1 MKYLFLTMFLLAML
15 TAGAQKQVT
24 INARV
29 TGLKEGDKIFL
40 LSNHEDWRDS
50 TLVKDGRFQFR
61 LSVPEGRSYTMQ
73 LTRAYLDGQFRE
85 FYLEE
90 GTLNLEIKQ
99 GVFYNC
105 RISGGPFA
113 KDQQDFYTVIDQL
126 NFPQQIK
133 VNRQKLEK
141 AKKDKD
147 PATQAALTNELK
159 QLLALRISTAQ
170 QWAVQHSS
178 SPMSSFALSAYGLP
192 DNMQQ
197 LEALLNKLSLAARSN
212 APGRYLQQKVDAAK
226 ATGIGKIAPD
236 FVQNDT
242 ADKPVALQDFR
253 GKYVLIDFWASW
265 CVPCREENPALIAA
279 WQKYKDKN
287 FTVLSISLD
296 NKKEL
301 WLQAIQ
307 KDRLTSWTHVSD
319 LKFWDNAIARQ
330 YGIGSVPSNFLLDPE
345 GRIIAKNL
353 RGEGLEKQL
362 AATLH

>member
-1 MKYLFLTMFLLAML
+1 MKYLFLMICSLSML
-15 TAGAQKQVT
+15 MVRAQQQVT

-29 TGLKEGDKIFL
+29 TGLKEGDKVFL
-40 LSNHEDWRDS
+40 ISNHQDWRDS
-50 TLVKDGRFQFR
+50 ALVKDDRFQFK
-61 LSVPEGRSYTMQ
+61 LSVPEGSAYTMQ

-105 RISGGPFA
+105 RISGGSFA
-113 KDQQDFYTVIDQL
+113 KDQQDFYTRIDQL
-126 NFPQQIK
+126 NFHQKIA
-133 VNRQKLEK
+133 VNGKKLQEAQKNKDTATQTVLEK
-141 AKKDKD
+141 
-147 PATQAALTNELK
+147 ECK
-159 QLLALRISTAQ
+159 QLLALRNSAAQ

-178 SPMSSFALSAYGLP
+178 SPVSSFALYSLGMP
-192 DNMQQ
+192 NNMQQ
-197 LEALLNKLSLAARSN
+197 MEELLNKLSTAARNN
-212 APGRYLQQKVDAAK
+212 APGKYFQQKVEAWK
-226 ATGIGKIAPD
+226 ATAIGKIAPD

-242 ADKPVALQDFR
+242 ADKPVTLQDFR

-265 CVPCREENPALIAA
+265 CAPCRAENPTLIAA

-287 FTVLSISLD
+287 FTILSVSLD
-296 NKKEL
+296 DKKEP
-301 WLQAIQ
+301 WLKAIQ
-307 KDRLTSWTHVSD
+307 KDQLPWTHISD
-319 LKFWDNAIARQ
+319 LRSWDNAIARQ
-330 YGIGSVPSNFLLDPE
+330 YGIGSVPANLLLDPE